1 MQSILPA
8 VLSYAREC
16 WVGGTKEILS
26 KLEQSY
32 KQMIYSIFGFG
43 EKTKYS
49 AVMLELGL
57 LKMKHVVA
65 RFQIAFMSEVLWD
78 LEDSTLNKV
87 ILQKFELLGEKSS
100 LAIVDKLAQDYGF
113 EKVSTVRIDK
123 KVLNRQIRLANNQEN
138 WFDCYQSSSIPVR
151 HFFRIYDKSHFAWE
165 KLKAKAIL
173 AYRCG
178 TLKFKT
184 CWRLYNLKR
193 GKGIDCPNILCGKED
208 SILHAQKCLFY
219 NTRWDDKFNDSEQE
233 FAEYLLRLNRERISR
248 YRLPII

>member
-1 MQSILPA
+1 
-8 VLSYAREC
+8 
-16 WVGGTKEILS
+16 
-26 KLEQSY
+26 
-32 KQMIYSIFGFG
+32 MIYSIFGFG

-57 LKMKHVVA
+57 LKMKHVVV

-87 ILQKFELLGEKSS
+87 ILQEFELLGEKSS

-178 TLKFKT
+178 ALKFKT
-184 CWRLYNLKR
+184 
-193 GKGIDCPNILCGKED
+193 
-208 SILHAQKCLFY
+208 
-219 NTRWDDKFNDSEQE
+219 
-233 FAEYLLRLNRERISR
+233 
-248 YRLPII
+248 